1 MPTREINLEDSSD
14 NNSIN
19 EKRRK
24 SGVYAETPRTL
35 LDGAELV
42 TEKGNIVTKD
52 GVVVSTEQSDQSLST
67 NVFKDPE
74 VKAYYTAIYEKAQ
87 YECRHIFD
95 ADAEWSVEE
104 EKAVIRKLD
113 WRGMY
118 SL

>member
-1 MPTREINLEDSSD
+1 MPIQELSADSSD
-14 NNSIN
+14 SNSIN
-19 EKRRK
+19 EKRK
-24 SGVYAETPRTL
+24 ISGVYAETPRTL

-52 GVVVSTEQSDQSLST
+52 GVVVSTEQSDYSLST

-87 YECRHIFD
+87 YECRHVFD
-95 ADAEWSVEE
+95 GDAEWTFEE
-104 EKAVIRKLD
+104 EKAVVRKLD
-113 WRGMY
+113 WRGMS